1 MAQYETLRNYQL
13 ENAAEDVRGSHLYGV
28 NDEKL
33 GKITDVVF
41 SNDTGEILYAVVDT
55 GGWLSSKEFIV
66 PAERIRVS
74 AKHENDYEV
83 SLTKTQIED
92 FPPYN
97 EKDLETDNSWSD
109 YETRYRAKWDDGP
122 VMHREGSD
130 RNITPPASQIPVAR
144 NVTPIDSASAAA
156 NERIIPA
163 GADAVVIENT
173 AVGIGGRWD
182 TFQSRLRERRKQS
195 AFGGPTTAGGESAE
209 DFRKAV

>member
-1 MAQYETLRNYQL
+1 MDGFPVRN
-13 ENAAEDVRGSHLYGV
+13 
-28 NDEKL
+28 
-33 GKITDVVF
+33 
-41 SNDTGEILYAVVDT
+41 
-55 GGWLSSKEFIV
+55 LSS
-66 PAERIRVS
+66 PRS
-74 AKHENDYEV
+74 AFASRRNTKTTTK
-83 SLTKTQIED
+83 SLWTKTQIED

-209 DFRKAV
+209 IFARPFNRRSHGCPAVAFFSAENWELATGN